1 MIIFLIK
8 LYLAF
13 VVIDTMLVV
22 LYRYLMKRELESKEI
37 DEITKYQV
45 DTEDKLRDD
54 VRSTGKTQDEVESII
69 DFVYNN
75 LELIQIMLIIIPL
88 LNIVTFIGLMRSIL
102 EIIEYVITLIVIR
115 KIGIE
120 SSIIIMIRSD
130 LYGYFSN

>member
-37 DEITKYQV
+37 DEIIKNQV
-45 DTEDKLRDD
+45 DIEDKLRDD
-54 VRSTGKTQDEVESII
+54 VRSTCRTQEEVEGII

-75 LELIQIMLIIIPL
+75 LELIQIMLIIVPL
-88 LNIVTFIGLMRSIL
+88 LNIVTYIGLMRSIL
-102 EIIEYVITLIVIR
+102 EIIE
-115 KIGIE
+115 
-120 SSIIIMIRSD
+120 S
-130 LYGYFSN
+130 

>member
-13 VVIDTMLVV
+13 VVIDTVLVV

-37 DEITKYQV
+37 DEIIKNQV
-45 DTEDKLRDD
+45 DIEDKLRDD
-54 VRSTGKTQDEVESII
+54 VRSTGRTQEEVEGII

-88 LNIVTFIGLMRSIL
+88 LNIVAYIGLMRSIL
-102 EIIEYVITLIVIR
+102 EII
-115 KIGIE
+115 K
-120 SSIIIMIRSD
+120 S
-130 LYGYFSN
+130 

>member
-13 VVIDTMLVV
+13 VVIDTVLVV

-37 DEITKYQV
+37 DEIIKYQV
-45 DTEDKLRDD
+45 DIEDKLRDD
-54 VRSTGKTQDEVESII
+54 IRSIGKTQEEVEGVI

-75 LELIQIMLIIIPL
+75 LELIQIMLIIVPL

-102 EIIEYVITLIVIR
+102 EII
-115 KIGIE
+115 KG
-120 SSIIIMIRSD
+120 
-130 LYGYFSN
+130 